1 MVMISR
7 RVLPLMFLVEGISH
21 HSFVL
26 DLNGERTQSPHGAIF
41 ESVCLTFVV
50 MCARLRAAGFGVLS
64 VLHQDTIVE
73 GRVVLTVFDSASF
86 LDILDGS
93 CPISMHARA
102 ACA

>member
-1 MVMISR
+1 M
-7 RVLPLMFLVEGISH
+7 
-21 HSFVL
+21 
-26 DLNGERTQSPHGAIF
+26 PH
-41 ESVCLTFVV
+41 VVV

-93 CPISMHARA
+93 CPISMHARLVPDQSA
-102 ACA
+102 ALP

>member
-1 MVMISR
+1 
-7 RVLPLMFLVEGISH
+7 
-21 HSFVL
+21 
-26 DLNGERTQSPHGAIF
+26 
-41 ESVCLTFVV
+41 

-93 CPISMHARA
+93 YPNLHARA
-102 ACA
+102 RGLCLTSRLRCPDLLAGVEHACRPVDDPCTRAIDHHA